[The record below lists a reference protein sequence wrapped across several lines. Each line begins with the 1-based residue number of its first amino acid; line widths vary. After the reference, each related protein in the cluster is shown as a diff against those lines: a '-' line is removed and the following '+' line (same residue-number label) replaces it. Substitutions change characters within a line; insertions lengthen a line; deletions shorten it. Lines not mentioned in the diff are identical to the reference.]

1 MLLDMFK
8 RTVIGIIVVCFLGV
22 GITILYPPPSSCVNL
37 YIDYGPLNNGSI
49 TTTCIPVDGKV
60 NALDLLATANLNT
73 QGTQDYGDA
82 ILCRL
87 GGFPDVA
94 VETCEVMPPA
104 ESYWAVLIK
113 EREVIPFPFDLQG
126 EWGWAQV
133 GINEVY
139 LNAGD
144 SLGLVFADNG
154 EVPIP

>member
-1 MLLDMFK
+1 MIKKTAGIVLA
-8 RTVIGIIVVCFLGV
+8 IGLGLTGV
-22 GITILYPPPSSCVNL
+22 YVLQSQTTECVTLYV
-37 YIDYGPLNNGSI
+37 DYGPLNNGTK
-49 TTTCIPVDGKV
+49 TTTCIPVDGKT
-60 NALDLLATANLNT
+60 NALDLLASANLNT

-87 GGFPDVA
+87 GGFPDVS
-94 VETCEVMPPA
+94 VETCEVMPPE
-104 ESYWAVLIK
+104 ESYWAVLVK

>member
-1 MLLDMFK
+1 MKKL
-8 RTVIGIIVVCFLGV
+8 VVALVSVGLVVGGLTFLQSQEANCV
-22 GITILYPPPSSCVNL
+22 TLYV
-37 YIDYGPLNNGSI
+37 DYGPLNNGEK
-49 TTTCIPVDGKV
+49 TTACIPVEGKT
-60 NALDLLATANLNT
+60 NALDLLASANLST

-94 VETCEVMPPA
+94 VETCEAMPPA

>member
-1 MLLDMFK
+1 MKKILL
-8 RTVIGIIVVCFLGV
+8 VLAGLGLVVGGFTYIQSQEADCV
-22 GITILYPPPSSCVNL
+22 TLYV
-37 YIDYGPLNNGSI
+37 DYGPLNNGAK
-49 TTTCIPVDGKV
+49 TTSCIPVNGKT
-60 NALDLLATANLNT
+60 NALDLLSTANLST
-73 QGTQDYGDA
+73 QGTQDYGNA

-87 GGFPDVA
+87 GGFPDVS

-154 EVPIP
+154 EVPLP

>member
-1 MLLDMFK
+1 LNKITKAILFF
-8 RTVIGIIVVCFLGV
+8 TVAVVAASFLV
-22 GITILYPPPSSCVNL
+22 TVVSNSKADCVTLYV
-37 YIDYGPLNNGSI
+37 DYGPLNNGSK
-49 TTTCIPVDGKV
+49 TTTCIPVGGKI
-60 NALDLLATANLNT
+60 NALDLLASANLST

-113 EREVIPFPFDLQG
+113 EHEIIPNPFNLQG

>member
-1 MLLDMFK
+1 MK
-8 RTVIGIIVVCFLGV
+8 KIVIALGIIGLVVGGFTFIQSQEAKCV
-22 GITILYPPPSSCVNL
+22 TLYV
-37 YIDYGPLNNGSI
+37 DYGPLNNGVKTSA
-49 TTTCIPVDGKV
+49 CIPVEGKT
-60 NALDLLATANLNT
+60 NALDLLASANLST

-94 VETCEVMPPA
+94 IETCEVMPPA